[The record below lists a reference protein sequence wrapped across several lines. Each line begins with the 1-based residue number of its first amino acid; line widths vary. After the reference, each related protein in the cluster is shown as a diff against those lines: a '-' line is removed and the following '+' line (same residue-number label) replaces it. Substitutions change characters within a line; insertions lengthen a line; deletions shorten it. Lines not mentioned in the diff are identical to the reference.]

1 MPYHLT
7 NHPRKYDLSYKDIGL
22 SLITGLSGAPY
33 ASRHWQLS
41 NYAKA
46 KHCLGHRLIAC
57 IESIP
62 FAGALAAILERI
74 IVFIQE
80 KLLKNGVLTKHK
92 AGTSPSCHAIANTLV
107 VSHLASTSSPL
118 PETSIV
124 GLLDHGQYSLQDKQS
139 RDVYDRK
146 EPQELQVLLKR
157 SVENIA
163 NIYEASRKLM
173 KPSRSKQYSLLVSEV
188 EEEVAKIK
196 ILGKVLADKDQ
207 LVESKQIEG
216 QEKVLKQM
224 YKDMPLG
231 ESVLLRWDIEMMK
244 GMSRRP
250 AEKIYTTS
258 YGTFENPNVSHLEL
272 SRWFSS
278 YITEGA
284 FFGFC
289 CMFREHELG
298 EEKDFN
304 RMFTCINLTKSDEQR
319 KIERKLY
326 NGRPSFWGNIQ
337 SSLFSIG
344 RNLLSKNQPSDEAE
358 EKKETQALSLPFTEA
373 SEAGFISLPNK
384 PVSNYQIK
392 QQKVLAK
399 LAQDL
404 PAMMEV
410 WNVDSFQ
417 ILTSEHMLAEG
428 YEYEA
433 AYSGDR
439 ILLFHKRVENQ
450 EAASSAMDPL
460 STQGKSD

>member
-7 NHPRKYDLSYKDIGL
+7 NHPRKYDLSYQDIGL

-80 KLLKNGVLTKHK
+80 KLFKDGRPTKHK
-92 AGTSPSCHAIANTLV
+92 AGTSPSGHAIANTLA
-107 VSHLASTSSPL
+107 VSHLASTSSP
-118 PETSIV
+118 PHQTSIL
-124 GLLDHGQYSLQDKQS
+124 GLLDHGQYSLQDKRS
-139 RDVYDRK
+139 RETYDRK

-173 KPSRSKQYSLLVSEV
+173 KPSKSKQYSLLVSEV

-196 ILGKVLADKDQ
+196 ILGKVLTEKDQ
-207 LVESKQIEG
+207 VVESKQIED

-231 ESVLLRWDIEMMK
+231 ESILLRWDIEMMK

-250 AEKIYTTS
+250 AEKIYTTA

-272 SRWFSS
+272 SRWFST
-278 YITEGA
+278 YMAEGD

-298 EEKDFN
+298 EEKDLN
-304 RMFTCINLTKSDEQR
+304 RMFTCIDLTKNDEQR

-326 NGRPSFWGNIQ
+326 NGTPSFWKNIQ

-344 RNLLSKNQPSDEAE
+344 RTLLSKDQSSSEVE
-358 EKKETQALSLPFTEA
+358 EKKETQALSLPSTEA
-373 SEAGFISLPNK
+373 SVAGFISLPTK

-392 QQKVLAK
+392 QQKVLTK

-417 ILTSEHMLAEG
+417 ILTS
-428 YEYEA
+428 
-433 AYSGDR
+433 
-439 ILLFHKRVENQ
+439 
-450 EAASSAMDPL
+450 
-460 STQGKSD
+460 

>member
-1 MPYHLT
+1 MSYHLT
-7 NHPRKYDLSYKDIGL
+7 DHPRKYSLSYQDIGL

-41 NYAKA
+41 NHAKA

-62 FAGALAAILERI
+62 LAGALAAIVERI

-80 KLLKNGVLTKHK
+80 NLLKDGRLTKHK
-92 AGTSPSCHAIANTLV
+92 AGTSPSCHTIANTLA
-107 VSHLASTSSPL
+107 VSHLASTSSP
-118 PETSIV
+118 PYQTSIL
-124 GLLDHGQYSLQDKQS
+124 GLLDHGQYSLQDKRS
-139 RDVYDRK
+139 RETYDRK
-146 EPQELQVLLKR
+146 EPQELRVLLNQ

-163 NIYEASRKLM
+163 STYEASRKLM

-196 ILGKVLADKDQ
+196 ILGKVLTEKDQ
-207 LVESKQIEG
+207 LVESKQIED

-258 YGTFENPNVSHLEL
+258 CGTFENPNASHLEL
-272 SRWFSS
+272 SRWFSPYIYEGS
-278 YITEGA
+278 YEC
-284 FFGFC
+284 FS
-289 CMFREHELG
+289 CMYRLHGLAERKG
-298 EEKDFN
+298 YNK
-304 RMFTCINLTKSDEQR
+304 MFTCIGLDKKEEQR

-326 NGRPSFWGNIQ
+326 NGTPSLWNNIQ

-344 RNLLSKNQPSDEAE
+344 RTLLSKDQSSGEVE
-358 EKKETQALSLPFTEA
+358 EKKETPALSLPSTEA
-373 SEAGFISLPNK
+373 SAAGFISLPTRH
-384 PVSNYQIK
+384 VSNYQIK

-417 ILTSEHMLAEG
+417 ILTSEQMLAEG
-428 YEYEA
+428 YEYEG

-450 EAASSAMDPL
+450 EVAIAAINPL
-460 STQGKSD
+460 PPPVKSD

>member
-1 MPYHLT
+1 MHNIENSLCQSSQYTLT
-7 NHPRKYDLSYKDIGL
+7 NTNLHEQGIIEASLEEFENKDTPFGDL
-22 SLITGLSGAPY
+22 
-33 ASRHWQLS
+33 
-41 NYAKA
+41 
-46 KHCLGHRLIAC
+46 LGDARM
-57 IESIP
+57 
-62 FAGALAAILERI
+62 
-74 IVFIQE
+74 Q
-80 KLLKNGVLTKHK
+80 
-92 AGTSPSCHAIANTLV
+92 
-107 VSHLASTSSPL
+107 
-118 PETSIV
+118 
-124 GLLDHGQYSLQDKQS
+124 LQDNQS
-139 RDVYDRK
+139 RDVYNRK
-146 EPQELQVLLKR
+146 EPKELQGLLR
-157 SVENIA
+157 QSIENIA
-163 NIYEASRKLM
+163 NIYEASKELS

-196 ILGKVLADKDQ
+196 ILGKVLTDKDQ
-207 LVESKQIEG
+207 VVESKQIED

-250 AEKIYTTS
+250 AEKIYTTPC
-258 YGTFENPNVSHLEL
+258 GTFENPNVSRLEL

-304 RMFTCINLTKSDEQR
+304 RMFTCINLVKNDEQR

-326 NGRPSFWGNIQ
+326 NGTPSLWKNIQ

-344 RNLLSKNQPSDEAE
+344 RSLLSKGQSSDEAE
-358 EKKETQALSLPFTEA
+358 EKKEIQALSLPSTEA

-384 PVSNYQIK
+384 PASNYQIK

-410 WNVDSFQ
+410 WNVSSFQ
-417 ILTSEHMLAEG
+417 ILTSEQMLAEG

-450 EAASSAMDPL
+450 EDAIAAMDPL

>member
-1 MPYHLT
+1 MHNIENSLCQASQYTLT
-7 NHPRKYDLSYKDIGL
+7 NTNLHEQGIPEASLEEFENKNTSFGDLLG
-22 SLITGLSGAPY
+22 GA
-33 ASRHWQLS
+33 QM
-41 NYAKA
+41 
-46 KHCLGHRLIAC
+46 
-57 IESIP
+57 
-62 FAGALAAILERI
+62 
-74 IVFIQE
+74 Q
-80 KLLKNGVLTKHK
+80 
-92 AGTSPSCHAIANTLV
+92 
-107 VSHLASTSSPL
+107 
-118 PETSIV
+118 
-124 GLLDHGQYSLQDKQS
+124 LQDNQS
-139 RDVYDRK
+139 RDVYNRK
-146 EPQELQVLLKR
+146 EPQELQGLLKQ
-157 SVENIA
+157 SIENIA
-163 NIYEASRKLM
+163 SIYEASKELS
-173 KPSRSKQYSLLVSEV
+173 KPSKSKQYSLLVSEV

-196 ILGKVLADKDQ
+196 ILGGVLTDKDQ
-207 LVESKQIEG
+207 VVESKQIED

-231 ESVLLRWDIEMMK
+231 ESILLRWDIEMMK

-344 RNLLSKNQPSDEAE
+344 RNLLSKDQSSGEVE
-358 EKKETQALSLPFTEA
+358 EKKETQALSLSSTEV
-373 SEAGFISLPNK
+373 SVAGFINLPTK

-417 ILTSEHMLAEG
+417 IITSEQMLAEG
-428 YEYEA
+428 YEYEG

-450 EAASSAMDPL
+450 EAAIAAMDPL